1 MNLII
6 LGAPGAGKGTLSDAL
21 VKEIKIPKISTG
33 DMLRKEVKDN
43 TPLGL
48 KAKEIMAKGALVSD
62 EIINELLKN
71 RVKMSDCKNGFMLDG
86 FPRTINQAKELDKI
100 MKEVNKEIDLVVNL
114 VISEEIIV
122 KRLTN
127 RRVCKKCGANFN
139 LVSLPPKREGVCDL
153 DAGELYQRADDN
165 EVTIRN
171 RLQVYARDTEPLI
184 DYYAQKSLLKDVA
197 AEKGISDMVEKFNKM
212 FAQQNATLHVYF
224 FCLIFH

>member
-197 AEKGISDMVEKFNKM
+197 AEKGISDMVEKFNKII
-212 FAQQNATLHVYF
+212 ADKKSK
-224 FCLIFH
+224 

>member
-100 MKEVNKEIDLVVNL
+100 MKEVNMEIDLVVNL

-197 AEKGISDMVEKFNKM
+197 AEKGISDMVEKFNKII
-212 FAQQNATLHVYF
+212 ADKKSK
-224 FCLIFH
+224 